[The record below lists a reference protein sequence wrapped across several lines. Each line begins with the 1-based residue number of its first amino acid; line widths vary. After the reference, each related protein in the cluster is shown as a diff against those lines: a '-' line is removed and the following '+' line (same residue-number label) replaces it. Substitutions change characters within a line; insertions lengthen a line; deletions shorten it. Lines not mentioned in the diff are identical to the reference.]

1 MPPVVGLFF
10 FSFAVFAKPAIPK
23 SGRFGEAAEPSF
35 FKLGLVGVHV
45 EVLFFFVSGKK
56 VSPIFW
62 GPYQNEIE
70 HEV

>member
-1 MPPVVGLFF
+1 MPPVVELFFVF

-45 EVLFFFVSGKK
+45 EVLFFLFQARRFHPFFGG
-56 VSPIFW
+56 PIRMK
-62 GPYQNEIE
+62 
-70 HEV
+70 